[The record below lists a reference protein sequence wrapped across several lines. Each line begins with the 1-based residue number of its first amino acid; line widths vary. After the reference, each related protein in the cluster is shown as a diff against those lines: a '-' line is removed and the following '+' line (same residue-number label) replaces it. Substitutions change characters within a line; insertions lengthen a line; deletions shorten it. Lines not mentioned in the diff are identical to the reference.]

1 MASSFVLYAPL
12 EQFIRAVGLLG
23 GTHPRRKQLTILH
36 ANRRVPIAV
45 AAAGTACA
53 TALVFAVAGPAS
65 SATSP
70 GPGAA
75 VPVAQG
81 IDATALAG
89 TRVLGDTA
97 AGTAER
103 VSFVLKDRQSK
114 RLETEAET
122 GMRGGYL
129 SVAGFA
135 NAYGQPEPNVTLLR
149 EYLAKYGIK
158 SQAYA
163 DRLDVSAT
171 GTAGQFDRAL
181 ATAQKN
187 YAVPAVPA
195 AAGQR
200 GIPAQRIHAASGT
213 PRLPASIA
221 KYVLCVL
228 GLSSYSPYTSSAV
241 HAPQASSGTTPRG
254 AVTVNHTP
262 QAFARGYG
270 LDPLYAKGYTGAGQ
284 TIGIVTLASITPSAP
299 YHFWRQ
305 LMHLKVPAG
314 KLSVLNVDGGSGA
327 PSLNAGSDETSLD
340 VEQSG
345 GLAPMAHVDLYQAP
359 NTDPGFADAFYDA
372 ASRNVDESVSVS
384 WGESESLIAQLVAAH
399 AETPAYLQA
408 FDQAFLELDAQ
419 GQSAFD
425 AAGDSGA
432 YDNFPAST
440 NLTVDNPADSPYITS
455 SGGTTLAGKVAVSN
469 FSGKLLGYAHIHSQ
483 RAWGWDYTWP
493 FWKGFG
499 FKSEAAFATSPDGI
513 GGGGGGFSVDEPTP
527 LYQENTPGTHR
538 FSAVKYLT
546 PAGYKTVHGLTLPTK
561 WKFNAKPPVTTGNQT
576 GRAVPDVSANADPL
590 TGYLIYCPQF
600 QGSPLED
607 DWGGTSFIGPQFNGS
622 TAIIDQYV
630 GGRVG
635 FWNPAIYQFAN
646 QAGSPFTPIGTSGT
660 SSDNLY
666 YTGTPGLTYNAGT
679 GLGVPDM
686 ARLAADF
693 ATQANRG
700 GASRH

>member
-1 MASSFVLYAPL
+1 
-12 EQFIRAVGLLG
+12 
-23 GTHPRRKQLTILH
+23 LH
-36 ANRRVPIAV
+36 AKRRVPIAV

-70 GPGAA
+70 RPGSR

-89 TRVLGDTA
+89 TRVLGNTA
-97 AGTAER
+97 ASTPER
-103 VSFVLKDRQSK
+103 VSFVLKLRQEQ
-114 RLETEAET
+114 RLETSAQT

-135 NAYGQPEPNVTLLR
+135 NAYGQTESNVTLLR
-149 EYLAKYGIK
+149 DYLAKYGIK
-158 SQAYA
+158 SSVYA

-171 GTAGQFDRAL
+171 GTAGQFDQAL
-181 ATAQKN
+181 GTAQKN
-187 YAVPAVPA
+187 YAVPAIA
-195 AAGQR
+195 AGAGQR
-200 GIPAQRIHAASGT
+200 GIPAQRIHAATST
-213 PRLPASIA
+213 PQLPASIGN
-221 KYVLCVL
+221 YVLCVL
-228 GLSSYSPYTSSAV
+228 GLSSYSPYTSYAV
-241 HAPQASSGTTPRG
+241 HAPQAASATASSSG
-254 AVTVNHTP
+254 AVTVNHLP
-262 QAFARGYG
+262 RAFATDYG
-270 LDPLYAKGYTGAGQ
+270 LEPLYAKGYTGQGQ
-284 TIGIVTLASITPSAP
+284 SIGIVTLASITPSAP
-299 YHFWRQ
+299 YHFWRD
-305 LMHLKVPAG
+305 LMHIKVSSD
-314 KLSVLNVDGGSGA
+314 KLSVLNVDGGSGT

-345 GLAPMAHVDLYQAP
+345 GLAPGAHVDLYQAP

-399 AETPAYLQA
+399 AETPAYIQA
-408 FDQAFLELDAQ
+408 FDQAFMELDAQ

-425 AAGDSGA
+425 AAGDDGA

-455 SGGTTLAGKVAVSN
+455 SGGTTLAGKVAVSTL
-469 FSGKLLGYAHIHSQ
+469 SGKVLGYAHIPAQ
-483 RAWGWDYTWP
+483 RAWGWDYTWQ

-499 FKSEAAFATSPDGI
+499 FKSEAAFAESADGV
-513 GGGGGGFSVDEPTP
+513 GGGGGGFSVDEPRP
-527 LYQENTPGTHR
+527 LYQDTTSGTNR
-538 FSAVKYLT
+538 YSAVEYLT
-546 PAGYKTVHGLTLPTK
+546 PTGYKTVHGVTLPTK
-561 WKFNAKPPVTTGNQT
+561 FSFNANPKVTTGTGT

-600 QGSPLED
+600 QGSPLEG

-646 QAGSPFTPIGTSGT
+646 QVGSPFTPIGASGT

-666 YTGTPGLTYNAGT
+666 YTGTPGLTYNVGT

-686 ARLAADF
+686 SRLAADF
-693 ATQANRG
+693 ATQAKAYGRG
-700 GASRH
+700 H